1 MSKHLIVGAGPVG
14 TATARLLADRGE
26 EVTVVTRSGRTAAPL
41 TGVRHLRLDASDA
54 DALATA
60 AAGAAVLYNCANPAY
75 HRWAT
80 DWPPLAAALLRAAE
94 SSGAVLATVGNLY
107 GYGAVDGPMTEDTPL
122 APNSVKGRVRAKM
135 WQDAETLHRAGRIR
149 ATEIRGSDYLGPGA
163 ESVLGER
170 VVPRVLAG
178 RGVQVLGDPDTA
190 HSWTYT
196 LDAARLLVAVGSD
209 ERAWGRPW
217 HVPSNPPRSQREA
230 VADLARAGGLPP
242 VPVRRIPGAVLALLG
257 LVNPTV
263 RAVRETAYQLERP
276 FVMDSTAAERTFDLA
291 PTPWQE
297 VLAAIVEAHRDP
309 RPA

>member
-14 TATARLLADRGE
+14 TAAARLLAERGE
-26 EVTVVTRSGRTAAPL
+26 EVTVVTRSGRTAEPL
-41 TGVRHLRLDASDA
+41 TGVRHLRLDAADA
-54 DALATA
+54 DALGAA

-80 DWPPLAAALLRAAE
+80 DWPPLAASLLRAAE

-122 APNSVKGRVRAKM
+122 APNSVKGGVRARM
-135 WQDAETLHRAGRIR
+135 WQDAEALHRAGRIR
-149 ATEIRGSDYLGPGA
+149 ATEVRGSDYVGPGA

-196 LDAARLLVAVGSD
+196 RDAARLLVAVGSD

-230 VADLARAGGLPP
+230 VADLARAAGLPP
-242 VPVRRIPGAVLALLG
+242 VPVSRIPGPVLALLG

-263 RAVRETAYQLERP
+263 RALRETSYQMERP
-276 FVMDSTAAERTFDLA
+276 FVMDSTAAERTFGLA
-291 PTPWQE
+291 PTPWPE
-297 VLAAIVEAHRDP
+297 VLTAVVEAHRGS